1 MQFETQALRNLPL
14 ALFTERAPIEP
25 WLATSIA
32 AMSDARLIEACIDA
46 ISRPK
51 AGNKR
56 TSFLLHAPLE
66 LLARAA
72 LLPLVQLQQR
82 DLARRRIAEIAVR
95 YANAGEEL
103 SIVEKRYESASE
115 AQAELLRAVASGDSD
130 VADAALCHVL
140 QRMPITQIA
149 SDLFD
154 PIAASYAAA
163 AHAPIL
169 LAELHRVAGRF
180 TNAGLLVR
188 APLRYLASQPNAR
201 LNWLDASEALAS
213 ESMPEEPTQLARVL
227 SKPEA
232 IALAEHSI
240 TATLPAP
247 ESLGRYQRDLGAF
260 AFKDVGAVA
269 RVLLRTAAHSM
280 LQDDAKHAPYGWT
293 HCLTLPLALLSNL
306 PYSNNTQRVCAMASA
321 EVYAFRATMARVALD
336 FNWKPEPPTH
346 REWIAA
352 TPREAAAIV
361 YHAPENERSAY
372 REKLATEAAVHRDAH
387 LAKYTLACFDAAAR
401 DPEYESLYLAAAA
414 YLNAWWREFDAERT
428 GEPE

>member
-1 MQFETQALRNLPL
+1 M
-14 ALFTERAPIEP
+14 
-25 WLATSIA
+25 
-32 AMSDARLIEACIDA
+32 
-46 ISRPK
+46 
-51 AGNKR
+51 
-56 TSFLLHAPLE
+56 
-66 LLARAA
+66 
-72 LLPLVQLQQR
+72 PLVQLQQR